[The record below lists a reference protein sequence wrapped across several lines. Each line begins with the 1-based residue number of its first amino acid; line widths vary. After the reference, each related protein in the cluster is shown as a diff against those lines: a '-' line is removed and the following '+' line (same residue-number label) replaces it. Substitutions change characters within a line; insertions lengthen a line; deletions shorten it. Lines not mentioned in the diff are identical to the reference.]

1 MSPNI
6 DIENRGHLTVLR
18 LRHAPVNALSAPLR
32 SALLQSLQQLSED
45 LQVRGV
51 VIMGD
56 GRCFSAGADINEF
69 QQDNPDA
76 ITAGCD
82 PAAITELIDTM
93 SKPVLAALHG
103 VALGG
108 GLELA
113 LGCHYRVAAPGTQ
126 LGLPEIQLGLLPG
139 AGGTQRLP
147 RLIGLPA
154 AQEMILSGRAID
166 ATKALSLGL
175 IDAIVEDKLVEGATR
190 YLDTILARAA
200 PTRRT
205 RDRTLSA
212 TDIPRDSL
220 ERARTEARSKRAL
233 SFAAER
239 IIDCLDASRL
249 PFEAGMRFEREQFLA
264 CNVSRAAKALQYGFF
279 AQREATKVP
288 HIPAGTRERVIN
300 QVSIVGGGT
309 MGRGIAMAFANA
321 DYPVTVIETDAAR
334 ADAAAK
340 AIRADYERLAAL
352 GRLTQ
357 EQAEARAARVVAS
370 TQDETLRTSDLV
382 IEAVF
387 EDLAIKTELCQR
399 LGRLCKPGAIIA
411 SNTSALDINLLARAS
426 GRPADFL
433 GLHFFSPAQV
443 MRLLEIVRGEQ
454 TAPAVLAT
462 ALALARRLE
471 KHAVV
476 CGVCFGFI
484 GNRMLEP
491 YLREAEVLLLEG
503 ATPRQID
510 RALEAFGMAM
520 GPCRMLDLAGV
531 DVAANVVI
539 EQEKQGS
546 LPADPT
552 YRIVCR
558 ELYRLG
564 RFGQKAG
571 RGFYRYEGR
580 KALDDLE
587 AVAAIREL
595 ARCNR
600 VTPRAAISDVE
611 IVERCLLPLINEGY
625 RIIEEGIAYRTSDLD
640 VVWLSGYGFPA
651 DVGGP
656 MFYASQMGLPRVRER
671 LLHYASLRGDQ
682 YGYWTPAAALNNTS
696 ITHNAGTGR
705 NEASS

>member
-1 MSPNI
+1 MSSHV
-6 DIENRGHLTVLR
+6 DIETRGLLRVLR
-18 LRHAPVNALSAPLR
+18 LKHIPVNALSAPLR
-32 SALLQSLQQLSED
+32 SALFHSLRQLSED
-45 LQVRGV
+45 SRVRGV
-51 VIMGD
+51 VIIGD

-69 QQDNPDA
+69 QQNDPGA
-76 ITAGCD
+76 ITAGRD
-82 PAAITELIDTM
+82 PAEITKLIDTM

-154 AQEMILSGRAID
+154 AQEMILSGRAVD
-166 ATKALSLGL
+166 AAKALSLGL
-175 IDAIVEDKLVEGATR
+175 IDAIVEDNLVEGAIR
-190 YLDTILARAA
+190 YLDTILTQAA
-200 PTRRT
+200 PIRRT

-212 TDIPRDSL
+212 TDNPRDSL
-220 ERARTEARSKRAL
+220 ERARTEARSKRAI

-239 IIDCLDASRL
+239 IVDCLEASRL

-264 CNVSRAAKALQYGFF
+264 CNASPAAKALQYGFF

-288 HIPAGTRERVIN
+288 HIPTGTRERVISR
-300 QVSIVGGGT
+300 VAIIGGGT

-334 ADAAAK
+334 ADAAAQ
-340 AIRADYERLAAL
+340 AIRAEYERLAAS
-352 GRLTQ
+352 GRLTP
-357 EQAEARAARVVAS
+357 EEAEARAARVVAT
-370 TQDETLRTSDLV
+370 TQDETLRTSDL
-382 IEAVF
+382 ILEAVF
-387 EDLAIKTELCQR
+387 EDLAIKSELCKR
-399 LGRLCKPGAIIA
+399 IGRHCKPGAIIA

-426 GRPADFL
+426 ERPADFL

-462 ALALARRLE
+462 AVGLARRLE

-491 YLREAEVLLLEG
+491 YLRETEALLLEG

-510 RALEAFGMAM
+510 GALEAFGMAM

-539 EQEKQGS
+539 EREKQGS

-558 ELYRLG
+558 DLYRRG

-571 RGFYRYEGR
+571 KGFYRYEGR

-587 AVAAIREL
+587 AIGAIREL
-595 ARCNR
+595 ARCHL
-600 VTPRAAISDVE
+600 VTPRAAISDTE

-656 MFYASQMGLPRVRER
+656 MFYASQIGLPRVREQ

-696 ITHNAGTGR
+696 ITYGAASGR